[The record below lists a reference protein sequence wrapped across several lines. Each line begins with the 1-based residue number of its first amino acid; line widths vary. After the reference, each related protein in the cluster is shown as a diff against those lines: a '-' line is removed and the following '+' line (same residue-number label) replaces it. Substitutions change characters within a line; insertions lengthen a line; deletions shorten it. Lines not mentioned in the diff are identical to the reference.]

1 MKFADLGV
9 NDQICTAL
17 ANAGIVEAFQIQE
30 LTIPLALEG
39 KDVIGQAK
47 TGTGKTLGFGI
58 PLLMKITP
66 PADEKYQSLGI
77 AMGKPQALVIAPTR
91 ELGLQVADDLE
102 RASGTMG
109 LRILRVYGGKSYEPQ
124 IEALQSGVD
133 IVVGTPG
140 RILDLAK
147 QRHLDLGFV
156 RVLVLDEADEMLDM
170 GFLPDVEKMVSLL
183 PVSRQTMLFS
193 ATMPG
198 QIINLARRYMS
209 NPTHIRAVNPDDKES
224 STVDAIEQ
232 HVWRAHILDKTE
244 LVAKVL
250 QATTCTKAIIFC
262 KTKRAA
268 QRVSDDLTER
278 GFSTVAVH
286 GDLSQVAREKSL
298 EQFKADKAKILVATD
313 VAARG
318 IDIDAVSHVINFEC
332 PEDEK
337 AYVHRIGRTGRA
349 GASGVAVTLV
359 DWADLTRW
367 SNINTALGLAFADP
381 LETYS
386 SSEHVYVGLGI
397 PAGTK
402 GRLNAMPPVGTPP
415 KSLPPKK
422 SSQKSSNS
430 NSSSSRPKAER
441 NRQRTNK
448 FRDGQ

>member
-1 MKFADLGV
+1 
-9 NDQICTAL
+9 
-17 ANAGIVEAFQIQE
+17 
-30 LTIPLALEG
+30 
-39 KDVIGQAK
+39 
-47 TGTGKTLGFGI
+47 
-58 PLLMKITP
+58 
-66 PADEKYQSLGI
+66 
-77 AMGKPQALVIAPTR
+77 
-91 ELGLQVADDLE
+91 
-102 RASGTMG
+102 
-109 LRILRVYGGKSYEPQ
+109 
-124 IEALQSGVD
+124 
-133 IVVGTPG
+133 
-140 RILDLAK
+140 
-147 QRHLDLGFV
+147 
-156 RVLVLDEADEMLDM
+156 
-170 GFLPDVEKMVSLL
+170 
-183 PVSRQTMLFS
+183 
-193 ATMPG
+193 
-198 QIINLARRYMS
+198 
-209 NPTHIRAVNPDDKES
+209 
-224 STVDAIEQ
+224 
-232 HVWRAHILDKTE
+232 
-244 LVAKVL
+244 
-250 QATTCTKAIIFC
+250 
-262 KTKRAA
+262 
-268 QRVSDDLTER
+268 
-278 GFSTVAVH
+278 VAVH

-402 GRLNAMPPVGTPP
+402 GRLNAMPPVSTPP